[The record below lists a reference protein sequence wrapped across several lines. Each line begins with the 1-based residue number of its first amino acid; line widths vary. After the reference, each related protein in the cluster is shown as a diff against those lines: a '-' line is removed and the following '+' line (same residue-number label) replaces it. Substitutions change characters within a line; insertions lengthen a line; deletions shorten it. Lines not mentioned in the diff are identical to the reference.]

1 MKEKVIN
8 IAKEVFQNDVNENS
22 KIGDF
27 DSWDSLGKL
36 NLFMALESEL
46 DVKFSHEEIIDSDSV
61 EKIVTLIESKK

>member
-8 IAKEVFQNDVNENS
+8 IAKEVFQSEVNEHS

-27 DSWDSLGKL
+27 DSWDSLGQL

-61 EKIVTLIESKK
+61 EKIVTLIKSKK

>member
-22 KIGDF
+22 KICDF
-27 DSWDSLGKL
+27 DSWDSLGQL

>member
-27 DSWDSLGKL
+27 DSWDSLGQL